1 MNCKNLKAKIT
12 GKVHFI
18 GLGGIGMSALALIL
32 NKINIPVQGSDLG
45 ENYMTQTLRDRG
57 VTYFVGHD
65 AKNITDDISL
75 IVETSIIKPTNPE
88 VLAAREKGIPVIT
101 RAELLAMVMSEHKGI
116 TIAGT
121 HGKTSTT
128 AMTSL
133 MLEIGGLDPT
143 IVNGGIINYFKSN
156 SKIGNG
162 QYLVAESDES
172 DGSFVS
178 LPTFIG
184 AVTNIEPEHLEF
196 YNQDFDK
203 QKSYFEKYITQIPQ
217 DGLCILCIDDLEVE
231 KIYNKLKSA
240 HKNLV
245 TYSIKKD
252 ADLVASN
259 IRADASGITFDVK
272 FMAQNREIKNL
283 HMSVYGLHNASN
295 ALVAIAIADFLKISD
310 DKIREALASFTG
322 VQRRFTKTGEVDGVM
337 IIDDY
342 GHHPTEISTTLKAA
356 RQLVGSHK
364 VILVLQ
370 PHKYTRVRDLFNE
383 FCHCA
388 SGADIVIVANIYSAG
403 QQPIIDVTQ
412 DSLIAG
418 MKKAGHL
425 NVIKL
430 ESETEL
436 AALIKANAKAGDI
449 VLVSGAGS
457 STYWANKLPEQ
468 LKNLQN

>member
-32 NKINIPVQGSDLG
+32 NKIDILVQGSDLS
-45 ENYMTQTLRDRG
+45 ENYMTPILREKG
-57 VTYFVGHD
+57 IAYFVGHE

-75 IVETSIIKPTNPE
+75 IVETSIIKPNNPE
-88 VLAAREKGIPVIT
+88 VIEAQAKGIPVIT
-101 RAELLAMVMSEHKGI
+101 RAELLAMVMSEHIGI
-116 TIAGT
+116 TVAGT

-133 MLEIGGLDPT
+133 MLEIADFDPT
-143 IVNGGIINYFKSN
+143 IINGGIMNYFQSN

-162 QYLVAESDES
+162 KYLVAESDES
-172 DGSFVS
+172 DGSFVN

-196 YNQDFDK
+196 YSQDFEK
-203 QKSYFEKYITQIPQ
+203 QKSYFERYITQIPQ
-217 DGLCILCIDDLEVE
+217 EGLCVLCIDDPEIE
-231 KIYNKLKSA
+231 KIYNKIKAS

-245 TYSIKKD
+245 TYSIKKA
-252 ADLVASN
+252 ADLSASN
-259 IRADASGITFDVK
+259 IRSDTRGITFDIK
-272 FMAQNREIKNL
+272 FAKSNREIKDL

-295 ALVAIAIADFLKISD
+295 ALVAIAIADFLKVSD
-310 DKIREALASFTG
+310 DKIKEALASFSG
-322 VQRRFTKTGEVDGVM
+322 VKRRFTKTGEVDGVT

-342 GHHPTEISTTLKAA
+342 GHHPTEIVATLKAA
-356 RQLVGSHK
+356 RQLVGGHQ

-370 PHKYTRVRDLFNE
+370 PHKYSRVRDLFAE

-388 SGADIVIVANIYSAG
+388 DVADIAIIANIYSAG
-403 QQPIIDVTQ
+403 QQPIADITQ
-412 DSLIAG
+412 DNLIEG
-418 MKKAGHL
+418 MKKAGHKNVLKL
-425 NVIKL
+425 N
-430 ESETEL
+430 SELDL

-449 VLVSGAGS
+449 VLVSGAGT

-468 LKNLQN
+468 LQNLK

>member
-32 NKINIPVQGSDLG
+32 NKIDIQVQGSDLS
-45 ENYMTQTLRDRG
+45 ENYLTENMRNLG
-57 VTYFVGHD
+57 ITYFVGHD

-88 VLAAREKGIPVIT
+88 IIAALERGIPVIT
-101 RAELLAMVMSEHKGI
+101 RAQLLAMVMSEHKGI

-128 AMTSL
+128 AITSL
-133 MLEIGGLDPT
+133 MLEIAGLDPT
-143 IVNGGIINYFKSN
+143 IINGGIINYFKSN

-172 DGSFVS
+172 DGSFVN

-196 YNQDFDK
+196 YNQDFEK
-203 QKSYFEKYITQIPQ
+203 QKSYFERYISQISQ
-217 DGLCILCIDDLEVE
+217 NGLCVLCIDDIEVE
-231 KIYNKLKSA
+231 KIYNKLKNS

-252 ADLVASN
+252 ADLAASN
-259 IRADASGITFDVK
+259 IRADVNGITFDVK
-272 FMAQNREIKNL
+272 FAAQNREIKNL
-283 HMSVYGLHNASN
+283 HMSVYGLHNVSN
-295 ALVAIAIADFLKISD
+295 ALVAISIANFLKISD
-310 DKIREALASFTG
+310 EKIREALASFSG
-322 VQRRFTKTGEVDGVM
+322 VKRRFTKTGEVDGVT

-356 RQLVGSHK
+356 RQLVGEHQ

-370 PHKYTRVRDLFNE
+370 PHKYTRVRDLFSE

-388 SGADIVIVANIYSAG
+388 DVADIAIVANIYSAG
-403 QQPIIDVTQ
+403 QQPIADITQ
-412 DSLIAG
+412 DSLIEG
-418 MKKAGHL
+418 MKKAGHKNVLKL
-425 NVIKL
+425 N
-430 ESETEL
+430 SELEL
-436 AALIKANAKAGDI
+436 ASLIKANAKAGDI
-449 VLVSGAGS
+449 VLVSGAGT

-468 LKNLQN
+468 LQNLK

>member
-32 NKINIPVQGSDLG
+32 NKIDIPVQGSDLS
-45 ENYMTQTLRDRG
+45 ENYLTPTLRERG
-57 VTYFVGHD
+57 ITYFVGHD
-65 AKNITDDISL
+65 AKNITDDITL
-75 IVETSIIKPTNPE
+75 IVETSIIKPNNPE
-88 VLAAREKGIPVIT
+88 VLAAKEKNIPIIT
-101 RAELLAMVMSEHKGI
+101 RAQLLAMVMSEHVGI

-133 MLEIGGLDPT
+133 MLEIAGLDPT
-143 IVNGGIINYFKSN
+143 IINGGIINYFKSN
-156 SKIGNG
+156 QKIGNG
-162 QYLVAESDES
+162 KYLVAESDES
-172 DGSFVS
+172 DGSFVT

-196 YNQDFDK
+196 YSQDFEK
-203 QKSYFEKYITQIPQ
+203 QKSYFERYITQIPQ
-217 DGLCILCIDDLEVE
+217 DGLCVLCIDDVEVE
-231 KIYNKLKSA
+231 KLYNKLKSS

-245 TYSIKKD
+245 TYSIKKA
-252 ADLVASN
+252 ADLTASN
-259 IRADASGITFDVK
+259 IRADTSGITFDIK
-272 FMAQNREIKNL
+272 FAKSGREIKNL
-283 HMSVYGLHNASN
+283 HMAVYGLHNASN
-295 ALVAIAIADFLKISD
+295 ALVAVAIADFLKISD
-310 DKIREALASFTG
+310 ENIVKALASFTG
-322 VQRRFTKTGEVDGVM
+322 VKRRFTKTGEVNGVT

-356 RQLVGSHK
+356 RQLVGKHQ

-370 PHKYTRVRDLFNE
+370 PHKYTRVRDLFAE

-388 SGADIVIVANIYSAG
+388 DVADIVIVADIYSAG
-403 QQPIIDVTQ
+403 QQPIADITQ

-418 MKKAGHL
+418 IKKAGHKNVLKL
-425 NVIKL
+425 NN
-430 ESETEL
+430 ETEL

-449 VLVSGAGS
+449 VLVSGAGT

-468 LKNLQN
+468 LQNLK

>member
-32 NKINIPVQGSDLG
+32 NKIDIPVQGSDLS
-45 ENYMTQTLRDRG
+45 ENYLTQTLRDRG
-57 VTYFVGHD
+57 ITYFVGHE
-65 AKNITDDISL
+65 AKNISDDITL
-75 IVETSIIKPTNPE
+75 IVETSIIKPNNPE
-88 VLAAREKGIPVIT
+88 ILAAKEKNIPIIT
-101 RAELLAMVMSEHKGI
+101 RAQLLAMVMSEHIGI

-128 AMTSL
+128 AITSL
-133 MLEIGGLDPT
+133 MLEIAGLDPT
-143 IVNGGIINYFKSN
+143 IINGGVINYFKSN
-156 SKIGNG
+156 QKIGDG
-162 QYLVAESDES
+162 KYLVAESDES
-172 DGSFVS
+172 DGSFVT

-196 YNQDFDK
+196 YSQDFEK
-203 QKSYFEKYITQIPQ
+203 QKSYFERYITQIPQ
-217 DGLCILCIDDLEVE
+217 DGLCVLCIDDVEVE
-231 KIYNKLKSA
+231 KLYNKLKDS

-245 TYSIKKD
+245 TYSIKKA
-252 ADLVASN
+252 ADLTASN
-259 IRADASGITFDVK
+259 IRADVKGITFDVK
-272 FMAQNREIKNL
+272 FAKTGREIKNL

-295 ALVAIAIADFLKISD
+295 ALVAIAIADFLQISD
-310 DKIREALASFTG
+310 ENIAKALASFSG
-322 VQRRFTKTGEVDGVM
+322 VKRRFTKTGEVDGVT

-370 PHKYTRVRDLFNE
+370 PHKYTRVRDLFAE

-388 SGADIVIVANIYSAG
+388 DVADIAIVADIYSAG
-403 QQPIIDVTQ
+403 QQPIADITQ

-418 MKKAGHL
+418 MKKAGHKNVLKL
-425 NVIKL
+425 N
-430 ESETEL
+430 SETEL
-436 AALIKANAKAGDI
+436 AALVKANAKAGDI
-449 VLVSGAGS
+449 VLVSGAGT

-468 LKNLQN
+468 LQNLK

>member
-1 MNCKNLKAKIT
+1 MNCKNLKEKIT

-32 NKINIPVQGSDLG
+32 NKIDIQVQGSDLS
-45 ENYMTQTLRDRG
+45 ENYLTENMRDLG
-57 VTYFVGHD
+57 ITYFVGHD

-88 VLAAREKGIPVIT
+88 VIAALERGIPVIT
-101 RAELLAMVMSEHKGI
+101 RAQLLAMVMSEHKGI

-128 AMTSL
+128 AITSL
-133 MLEIGGLDPT
+133 MLEIAGLDPT
-143 IVNGGIINYFKSN
+143 IINGGIINYFKSN

-172 DGSFVS
+172 DGSFVN

-196 YNQDFDK
+196 NNQDFEK
-203 QKSYFEKYITQIPQ
+203 QKSYFERYISQISQ
-217 DGLCILCIDDLEVE
+217 NGLCVLCIDDIEVE
-231 KIYNKLKSA
+231 KIYNKLKNS

-252 ADLVASN
+252 ADLAASN
-259 IRADASGITFDVK
+259 IRADVNGITFDVK
-272 FMAQNREIKNL
+272 FAAQNREIKNL
-283 HMSVYGLHNASN
+283 HMSVYGLHNVSN
-295 ALVAIAIADFLKISD
+295 ALVAISIANFLKISD
-310 DKIREALASFTG
+310 EKIREALASFSG
-322 VQRRFTKTGEVDGVM
+322 VKRRFTKTGEVDGVT

-356 RQLVGSHK
+356 RQLVGEHQ

-370 PHKYTRVRDLFNE
+370 PHKYTRVRDLFSE

-388 SGADIVIVANIYSAG
+388 DVADIAIVANIYSAG
-403 QQPIIDVTQ
+403 QQPIADITQ
-412 DSLIAG
+412 DSLIEG
-418 MKKAGHL
+418 MKKAGHKNVLKL
-425 NVIKL
+425 N
-430 ESETEL
+430 SELEL
-436 AALIKANAKAGDI
+436 ASLIKANAKAGDI
-449 VLVSGAGS
+449 VLVSGAGT

-468 LKNLQN
+468 LQNLK